1 MGEVDVDAMLYR
13 MTREQFR
20 EWQAYYQIQPFGD
33 QRADIRAATV
43 AQSMAGGELTDYM
56 QFLEE

>member
-1 MGEVDVDAMLYR
+1 MDAMLYR

-43 AQSMAGGELTDYM
+43 AQSMAGGILTDYM